1 VEIVGIAHD
10 AKYHSVW
17 EQREPHLYL
26 PILQSGLPGEYLAVR
41 TRGRAEDFFAP
52 MRRQWDAIAPGVPL
66 LEVGTGR
73 DALNRSLGPQRAAAT
88 LLGGFALLAILLAS
102 IGLYSVIAHSV
113 TERTR
118 EIGIRVAI
126 GARPESVV
134 RGIVAKAM
142 MLAVAGLLLGAAG
155 SLVVARFIASQVKDV
170 SPYDP
175 ATFCAVAALLAI
187 VSLAAAWIPARRAAR
202 IDPAL
207 TLRCE

>member
-1 VEIVGIAHD
+1 
-10 AKYHSVW
+10 
-17 EQREPHLYL
+17 
-26 PILQSGLPGEYLAVR
+26 
-41 TRGRAEDFFAP
+41 
-52 MRRQWDAIAPGVPL
+52 
-66 LEVGTGR
+66 
-73 DALNRSLGPQRAAAT
+73 
-88 LLGGFALLAILLAS
+88 
-102 IGLYSVIAHSV
+102 
-113 TERTR
+113 
-118 EIGIRVAI
+118 VAI

>member
-1 VEIVGIAHD
+1 
-10 AKYHSVW
+10 
-17 EQREPHLYL
+17 
-26 PILQSGLPGEYLAVR
+26 
-41 TRGRAEDFFAP
+41 
-52 MRRQWDAIAPGVPL
+52 L

-102 IGLYSVIAHSV
+102 IGLYSVMAHSV

-134 RGIVAKAM
+134 RGIVARAM
-142 MLAVAGLLLGAAG
+142 RLAVAGLLLGAAG
-155 SLVVARFIASQVKDV
+155 SLPVARLIASQVKDV

-175 ATFCAVAALLAI
+175 ATFCAVAALLAT

-202 IDPAL
+202 IDPAM